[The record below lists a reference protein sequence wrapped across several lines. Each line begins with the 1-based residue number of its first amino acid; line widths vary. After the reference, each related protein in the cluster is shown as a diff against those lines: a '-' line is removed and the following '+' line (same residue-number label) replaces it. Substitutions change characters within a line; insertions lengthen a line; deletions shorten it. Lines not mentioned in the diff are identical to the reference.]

1 MSPRPI
7 ILDCEGAR
15 LTADE
20 AALFR
25 DYNPLG
31 FILFA
36 RHVESPDQVRALIA
50 DLWQAVGRAAP
61 ILIDQEGG
69 RVARL
74 RPPHWPEFP
83 AAARFGDLAAQDMDA
98 ACRAVWLNSRLMAE
112 DLSALGITVDC
123 LPVLDLRLPG
133 AHLIIGDRA
142 YGSTPEPVIRL
153 GRAAAEG
160 LMAGGVLPVIK
171 HIPGHGRAAVDSH
184 LELPRVDAARA
195 ELEAADFAPFKAL
208 KDLPIA
214 MTAHVTYTALDP
226 NRPATLSPTVI
237 HDVIRRDIG
246 FGGAL
251 LSDDITMK
259 ALNGPLPELAKASLA
274 AGCDALLLC
283 NASLA
288 DREAVLQ
295 AVPPAGRYLRR
306 HLERRFSPPPR
317 RQFDDAEA
325 RIELAALLDSGT
337 A

>member
-1 MSPRPI
+1 MAPRPI
-7 ILDCEGAR
+7 ILDCEGER

-25 DYNPLG
+25 EFDPFG

-36 RHVESPDQVRALIA
+36 RHVKSPDQVRALIA
-50 DLWQAVGRAAP
+50 DLWQAVGRSAP
-61 ILIDQEGG
+61 VLIDQEGG

-74 RPPHWPEFP
+74 GPPHWRKPPP
-83 AAARFGDLAAQDMDA
+83 AAAFADLAGRDMEA
-98 ACRAVWLNSRLMAE
+98 ACRAAWLNSRLMAE
-112 DLSALGITVDC
+112 ELSALGITVDC

-153 GRAAAEG
+153 GRAAADG

-171 HIPGHGRAAVDSH
+171 HIPGHGRAGVDSH
-184 LELPRVDAARA
+184 LALPRVEASRA

-214 MTAHVTYTALDP
+214 MTAHITYQALDP
-226 NRPATLSPTVI
+226 GRPATLSPTVI
-237 HDVIRRDIG
+237 RDVIRRDIG
-246 FGGAL
+246 FRGAL

-259 ALNGPLPELAKASLA
+259 ALNGPLPDLANASLA
-274 AGCDALLLC
+274 AGCDAVLLC

-288 DREAVLQ
+288 DREAVLR
-295 AVPPAGRYLRR
+295 AVPPAGRDLHR

-317 RQFDDAEA
+317 QHFDQPDGAV
-325 RIELAALLDSGT
+325 ELARLLATGT